1 MTIDDLAV
9 WMGSVLSG
17 SATVII
23 SPSNAP
29 KPSGDYVT
37 IQDVTEVGE
46 LLPGVHKSLSDAD
59 TIKFET
65 FDHTRETFSI
75 QAFAEN
81 GKALLRKIKLAA
93 NMPPYIGRPSLV
105 DVGSVRDL
113 SFMDDT
119 RHAPR
124 FQQDMTFSHVY
135 AQSTTD
141 PRVRSWSAAGK
152 ITAAPGDID
161 VEVSGGNE

>member
-1 MTIDDLAV
+1 MTIDDIAV

-17 SATVII
+17 LATVVI

-29 KPSGDYVT
+29 RPAGDYVT
-37 IQDVTEVGE
+37 IQDITEVGE
-46 LLPGVHKSLSDAD
+46 LFPEVHKSLDDED
-59 TIKFET
+59 TIRFES
-65 FDHTRETFSI
+65 FDHTRETFSV
-75 QAFAEN
+75 QAYSVN

-93 NMPPYIGRPSLV
+93 NMPPDIGRPCLV
-105 DVGSVRDL
+105 DVGDIRDL
-113 SFMDDT
+113 TFLDDT

-141 PRVRSWSAAGK
+141 PRVRSWTANGK
-152 ITAAPGDID
+152 ITAAAGDVD
-161 VEVSGGNE
+161 VEVSGGN